1 VDEKDFDRRI
11 DHAPP
16 RSGSEHVLSWLSLSR
31 ERPRRLAALSFP
43 FLYEGKKPWNNFV
56 RFEADEYSFTP
67 SRDTD
72 LLVFLKPF
80 LLYSHGIC
88 FLDPLPG
95 LLDYFRPSSEE
106 SDFEKARLS
115 GVAQLLL
122 EYVKIADL
130 IRHRIVVPIS
140 DEVFGFYSHNNFV
153 LSDKEEREIIDLLAD
168 IPRYQKQAENVHF
181 NHHLGHL
188 GQLIKEQLWLKKR
201 AENRIDLY
209 FPHDSCVPILQ
220 GLLGAASHR
229 TSKEIYE
236 PFAVGVL
243 ADLASLD
250 TSQISIMDII
260 SIRSEHAFD
269 DYRKVLQGILRRLQ
283 DREGKFSDLESEFA
297 VAARE
302 EMAECD
308 DKIKQLTKKS
318 NVLKDTLKNLD
329 RVLIGGA
336 SGSLPQ
342 RTSGRIPGSR
352 GVRRRRGSR
361 RAPALRHRQ
370 GRLDGLVQLRRTGE
384 PSPSLPRARPKGFR
398 KPALE
403 PWTRA
408 ADRAERGRPRAPRQ

>member
-1 VDEKDFDRRI
+1 
-11 DHAPP
+11 
-16 RSGSEHVLSWLSLSR
+16 
-31 ERPRRLAALSFP
+31 
-43 FLYEGKKPWNNFV
+43 
-56 RFEADEYSFTP
+56 
-67 SRDTD
+67 
-72 LLVFLKPF
+72 
-80 LLYSHGIC
+80 
-88 FLDPLPG
+88 
-95 LLDYFRPSSEE
+95 
-106 SDFEKARLS
+106 
-115 GVAQLLL
+115 
-122 EYVKIADL
+122 
-130 IRHRIVVPIS
+130 
-140 DEVFGFYSHNNFV
+140 
-153 LSDKEEREIIDLLAD
+153 
-168 IPRYQKQAENVHF
+168 
-181 NHHLGHL
+181 L

-229 TSKEIYE
+229 YTSKEIYE

-336 SGSLPQ
+336 SGSL
-342 RTSGRIPGSR
+342 SGLLAGSPEVAVLGAAAGAAVPPLYDIVR
-352 GVRRRRGSR
+352 GAWTASSSSAVRASLRHHFLVLDPKGSESR
-361 RAPALRHRQ
+361 R
-370 GRLDGLVQLRRTGE
+370 
-384 PSPSLPRARPKGFR
+384 
-398 KPALE
+398 
-403 PWTRA
+403 
-408 ADRAERGRPRAPRQ
+408 